1 MISTI
6 LHIMFSD
13 RVAQAML
20 KDFDEG
26 GIEAFTSFCI
36 ALLVAIAYANLIVK
50 FFTFALGLL

>member
-1 MISTI
+1 
-6 LHIMFSD
+6 MFSD

-36 ALLVAIAYANLIVK
+36 ALMVAIAYANLIVK